1 MIPREILEQAL
12 VDYEK
17 AVEEIQG
24 MEGRSAMEYLE
35 DNSMDCGLCYYMEAK
50 FDMCEIALVPVFGVG
65 FLGGTRGCYGETT
78 NGIPIPTLT
87 ARLQLRINKL
97 KELLNDNPLPL
108 PK

>member
-24 MEGRSAMEYLE
+24 MGEWGAVEYLE
-35 DNSMDCGLCYYMEAK
+35 ENNMDKGLCYYLDVK
-50 FDMCEIALVPVFGVG
+50 FDVDEIALVLAPSTGY
-65 FLGGTRGCYGETT
+65 LGGTRVIEYWWGES
-78 NGIPIPTLT
+78 IPTLT

-97 KELLNDNPLPL
+97 KELLE
-108 PK
+108 K

>member
-12 VDYEK
+12 VDYQK

-24 MEGRSAMEYLE
+24 MERIEAARYLRG
-35 DNSMDCGLCYYMEAK
+35 SGMK
-50 FDMCEIALVPVFGVG
+50 FGMCSYLKENFNVCRDDSISTFGDG
-65 FLGGTRGCYGETT
+65 YLGGSAVL
-78 NGIPIPTLT
+78 GIFPDIPTLT

>member
-24 MEGRSAMEYLE
+24 MGEWEARGYLIE
-35 DNSMDCGLCYYMEAK
+35 NDMQSGLCYYLYTK
-50 FDMCEIALVPVFGVG
+50 FGVSRVDATNAFG
-65 FLGGTRGCYGETT
+65 KVYLGGYAVIIRTSLD
-78 NGIPIPTLT
+78 IPTLT

-97 KELLNDNPLPL
+97 KELLE
-108 PK
+108 K